1 MPETDGQS
9 GGKKR
14 KVKRVKVTKHAN
26 CSGATEGGKK
36 HHSSSSN
43 SKFVFDAINK
53 DGDEYNFIPYKQ
65 FLAIDAALDKVK
77 KTGFTKAKATKLAM
91 GTPLLLCFN
100 KEDGSV
106 SNYQISYYICY
117 DKGEDIIYTS
127 RVPPLMV
134 MALYYAVLPN
144 NRGNVGISGFSP
156 DKVCAEKS
164 YILDV

>member
-1 MPETDGQS
+1 MPESGAVE

-14 KVKRVKVTKHAN
+14 KVKRVKVKRAV
-26 CSGATEGGKK
+26 EGGKK
-36 HHSSSSN
+36 HHSSSSSSSN
-43 SKFVFDAINK
+43 KFVFDALNK

-65 FLAIDAALDKVK
+65 FLALDAALDKVK
-77 KTGFTKAKATKLAM
+77 KTAFTKAKATKLAM

-100 KEDGSV
+100 KDDGSV
-106 SNYQISYYICY
+106 SNYQISYYVCY
-117 DKGEDIIYTS
+117 DKGEDLIYTS

-144 NRGNVGISGFSP
+144 NRGNVGISAISP
-156 DKVCAEKS
+156 DKICADKS